1 LTAIGRITIKNVG
14 HAHSNVVSM
23 TVSCIKGLKKFAKWD
38 AAPAEKQASTEEKSH
53 VAGNVTVL
61 APTQPEFAKPQPSMP
76 QSLGLNLGYTINLNL
91 PATSDPAV
99 FNAIFKALK
108 EHLLKPSND

>member
-1 LTAIGRITIKNVG
+1 METKDV
-14 HAHSNVVSM
+14 
-23 TVSCIKGLKKFAKWD
+23 C
-38 AAPAEKQASTEEKSH
+38 AALRHCPWQH
-53 VAGNVTVL
+53 QVAGKVTVL
-61 APTQPEFAKPQPSMP
+61 APAQPEFAKPQPSMP